1 MASEYKLPYKA
12 REVARRLEAVVTL
25 EDLVGEKSVQ
35 TQIYEIVDALPS
47 ELFIIS
53 ISENVD
59 EEDSVVY
66 VSDKSF
72 SEVETAIRANRIIVV
87 LFEGYRLQL
96 VEYLQHKKMVFAAV
110 SNTWGG
116 TFLWD
121 ATTNVISY
129 APGGMGSGSSIGDDE
144 LIEIFIEQDM
154 LPVVVDSDESMLA
167 DENGN
172 ILLW

>member
-121 ATTNVISY
+121 ATTNVILY
-129 APGGMGSGSSIGDDE
+129 AAGSMGSVGTATDDE
-144 LIEIFIEQDM
+144 IIDMMLEEDM
-154 LPVVVDSDESMLA
+154 LPAVADADGAILA
-167 DENGN
+167 DENGD